1 MRRREFIALLGGAA
15 AAWPVAAR
23 AQQGKV
29 WQVGFLRY
37 ATPNAAH
44 LEAFRHGLRDLGYT
58 EGLNLIIE
66 ERYASGVYDRL
77 GDEEWLRV
85 ALAALVGY
93 VRRGGAKR
101 LAVERFDGEPV
112 VETMV
117 MPLLVEAG
125 FLAGPRRAV
134 LRA

>member
-1 MRRREFIALLGGAA
+1 MPLRE
-15 AAWPVAAR
+15 P
-23 AQQGKV
+23 
-29 WQVGFLRY
+29 
-37 ATPNAAH
+37 
-44 LEAFRHGLRDLGYT
+44 E
-58 EGLNLIIE
+58 
-66 ERYASGVYDRL
+66 
-77 GDEEWLRV
+77 EEWLRV
-85 ALAALVGY
+85 ALAALVGH